1 MCFAEL
7 SLLILR
13 VAHVGGNFN
22 NGANDGLWY
31 WNLNNGSSNAN
42 WNIGARVLIFEI
54 IIINITHHFPEP
66 LLEIETQ
73 LDWISKPIMV

>member
-1 MCFAEL
+1 VCYAEL
-7 SLLILR
+7 SLSVSR

-31 WNLNNGSSNAN
+31 WNLNNTSSNAN

-54 IIINITHHFPEP
+54 IIFITHHFPEP
-66 LLEIETQ
+66 LLKIESQ
-73 LDWISKPIMV
+73 LGWISKPIMV